1 MNKPLVDRINDYLR
15 HGGLNNPELM
25 DHDAVLQLLMD
36 CREALVSYDYQIEL
50 AKRSVQIAEEAL
62 EAAASCKVPTGYNS
76 AQIARIIGITRI
88 QARRI
93 EELEREHRP
102 HGLVNELER
111 EIIRLNEELSAVW
124 REHSMYMRAWC
135 REIGGFIRAKHH
147 QIDGYVL
154 RTRDAIKEAYDRGRQ
169 DGLHDSE

>member
-1 MNKPLVDRINDYLR
+1 VNGVSLMQIQRIV
-15 HGGLNNPELM
+15 E
-25 DHDAVLQLLMD
+25 
-36 CREALVSYDYQIEL
+36 
-50 AKRSVQIAEEAL
+50 L
-62 EAAASCKVPTGYNS
+62 EAELDLFKRRLATSEECRNILAASLNTYQNHVP
-76 AQIARIIGITRI
+76 
-88 QARRI
+88 
-93 EELEREHRP
+93 RP

-154 RTRDAIKEAYDRGRQ
+154 RTRDALKEAYDRGRQ